1 MTLIQRFQPV
11 RSILA
16 GAIAA
21 FGIILVASVQQ
32 AAAAASYCPNPAHA
46 VPAKISADLLPAV
59 AKAFQVDPGVVRDG
73 AFVRC
78 VGTKLMA
85 CIVGANLNCGK
96 ADRRRALPGATA
108 WCRDNS
114 GAANIPMAA
123 TGHATIYQ
131 WSCKGRRAVAGKALV
146 AVDRHGYIAANWKA
160 VP

>member
-1 MTLIQRFQPV
+1 MTKRAHAAHRIMALV
-11 RSILA
+11 LASSIFA
-16 GAIAA
+16 VVVPARH
-21 FGIILVASVQQ
+21 

-46 VPAKISADLLPAV
+46 VPVKVPPDLLPAV
-59 AKAFQVDPGVVRDG
+59 AKAFQVDPGAARE

-78 VGTKLMA
+78 VGAKLMA
-85 CIVGANLNCGK
+85 CVDGANLDCGK
-96 ADRRRALPGATA
+96 ADIRRVLPGATA
-108 WCRDNS
+108 WCRQNP

-146 AVDRHGYIAANWKA
+146 AVDPQGYIAANWQA